1 MKTKILYIILF
12 LIPILAQSQW
22 LNKWE
27 KVNIAG
33 RYSQEA
39 YLDVF
44 FLPSDRNLG
53 WICGFNSQVSFT
65 KDGGDNW
72 ETVNVDINN
81 SVQLES
87 IHFTSPNIGYTSGGK
102 EDKSTAGSI
111 YKSIDG
117 GRTWT
122 NISPRIGELYSIWGC
137 YFYDDNN
144 GITVA
149 STGFSGCEI
158 QLFFKTTNGGQS
170 WTQKRYEVRGGTK
183 LSDVH
188 INGTTGYGQ
197 AISSG
202 YVWETTDYGSNWDID
217 FETGPIDW
225 AEELSYQDSSFI
237 IPIAEGCEGADGYG
251 GMLFTTDKGKKINR
265 KILGTARD
273 MFGSFL
279 INKTSGWVCGF
290 QKSVFFTCDAGSNWE
305 NLNCGIDGD
314 LDDLFFIDDTTGWV
328 VGDDVFRTR
337 NVTEVNKVISRDTVY
352 ICRGDIAELHIQ
364 PPDILPNTVW
374 TNCGR
379 GNSFYSGDEGKYR
392 AFAYASPCDT
402 AFIYDFQVIYYPDY
416 IPEIQSD
423 NSNYPCEGDTVRLS
437 VDTIYQSYLWS
448 TGDTTSYLDVYESGN
463 YIVQTTSPDGCI
475 KYDTMDV
482 SIKPLP
488 EPNIIPITK
497 NNFCIGDSILLQSE
511 FDHHIYSWYNET
523 SELISNNKSVFVKEG
538 GNYKLIVE
546 SEFGCIDSSASFFVS
561 VIIDSNRLS
570 IDYSITEPFTIDTL
584 TLGNKTCQKVKITNT
599 SNIEYQVQ
607 LIKLRDKY
615 YFAAPPSDLPKLG
628 PFESAEFEIC
638 FEGDSTGNFE
648 DIVEI
653 PDICSPHFFKIEG
666 IVAPFS
672 FEAISKCDVPW
683 TFTSIR
689 IDKNHIFESSSPYPN
704 PSNGSLAISY
714 MEFTPKE
721 NVQMNV
727 YIYDSKGI
735 RVGELERRTS
745 VIENYPNGRLE
756 RGEYIT
762 ETTLPTGIYF
772 IVIEGNDNTEA
783 KPIVITR

>member
-1 MKTKILYIILF
+1 MKIKILYIILF
-12 LIPILAQSQW
+12 LLPILVQSQW

-44 FLPSDRNLG
+44 FLPSNRNLG

-65 KDGGDNW
+65 TDGGDNW
-72 ETVNVDINN
+72 ETVRVDPNN
-81 SVQLES
+81 NIQLES
-87 IHFTSPNIGYTSGGK
+87 IHFTSPNIGYTSGTNS
-102 EDKSTAGSI
+102 ENSLAGAI

-117 GRTWT
+117 GRTWVD
-122 NISPRIGELYSIWGC
+122 ISPMLRQFYSIWGC
-137 YFYDDNN
+137 YFYDDNS
-144 GITVA
+144 GVA
-149 STGFSGCEI
+149 VAGLVGCDTQI
-158 QLFFKTTNGGQS
+158 FFKTTNGGQS
-170 WTQKRYEVRGGTK
+170 WTQRRYEIRSGTK

-188 INGTTGYGQ
+188 IDGNTGYGQ

-202 YVWETTDYGSNWDID
+202 YVWETTDFGDNWEID
-217 FETGPIDW
+217 FTTGPIDW
-225 AEELSYQDSSFI
+225 AEELAYQDSSFI
-237 IPIAEGCEGADGYG
+237 IPIAEGCQGDFAGYG
-251 GMLFTTDKGKKINR
+251 GMLFTTDKGKTIQS
-265 KILGTARD
+265 KILENTVN
-273 MFGSFL
+273 MYGSFL

-290 QKSVFFTCDAGSNWE
+290 DKSVYFTCDAGNNWE
-305 NLNCGIDGD
+305 NLNCGIEGD
-314 LDDLFFIDDTTGWV
+314 LDDIFFIDDTTGWV
-328 VGDDVFRTR
+328 VGDDVYRTR

-352 ICRGDIAELHIQ
+352 ICRGEVAELKIQ
-364 PPDILPNTVW
+364 PPDNLPKTVW

-379 GNSFYSGDEGKYR
+379 GNSYYTGDDGEYR

-416 IPEIQSD
+416 TPEIQSSS
-423 NSNYPCEGDTVRLS
+423 SNYLCEGDTIRLT
-437 VDTIYQSYLWS
+437 VDTFYQSYLWN

-475 KYDTMDV
+475 KFDTTNIV
-482 SIKPLP
+482 FNPPPK
-488 EPNIIPITK
+488 PNILPLTK
-497 NNFCIGDSILLQSE
+497 NNFCIGDSIILQSE
-511 FDHHIYSWYNET
+511 FDHHIYRWYNNA
-523 SELISNNKSVFVKEG
+523 SELISNTKTITVKDE
-538 GNYKLIVE
+538 GNYKLIAE
-546 SEFGCIDSSASFFVS
+546 SEFGCIDSSSSYFVS

-570 IDYSITEPFTIDTL
+570 IEYTITNSFTFDTL
-584 TLGNKTCQKVKITNT
+584 TLGKKTCQKVRITNT
-599 SNIEYQVQ
+599 SNVDYQLQ

-628 PFESAEFEIC
+628 PFETAEFEIC

-653 PDICSPHFFKIEG
+653 PDICSPHFFTVDG
-666 IVAPFS
+666 VVAPFN
-672 FEAISKCDVPW
+672 FEALSKCDVPW

-689 IDKNHIFESSSPYPN
+689 IDKKHIFESSAPYPN
-704 PSNGSLAISY
+704 PSNSSLAISY

-721 NVQMNV
+721 NVQMKV

-735 RVGELERRTS
+735 RVGELERRIS
-745 VIENYPNGRLE
+745 GIEYYSNGKLE
-756 RGEYIT
+756 RGEYIA
-762 ETTLPTGIYF
+762 ETNLPTGIYF
-772 IVIEGNDNTEA
+772 IVIEGNDNTES